1 MPYFEYSKST
11 KDDEYYE
18 ILEML
23 MERWEYEI
31 VEFKEA
37 KGGYDTDKIGRYFP
51 RSAMKQICV
60 NSNMVGSFLELENR
74 IRQSK

>member
-31 VEFKEA
+31 VE
-37 KGGYDTDKIGRYFP
+37 IGR
-51 RSAMKQICV
+51 AHV
-60 NSNMVGSFLELENR
+60 
-74 IRQSK
+74 

>member
-23 MERWEYEI
+23 MERCLY
-31 VEFKEA
+31 
-37 KGGYDTDKIGRYFP
+37 
-51 RSAMKQICV
+51 
-60 NSNMVGSFLELENR
+60 FLEKTAFVR
-74 IRQSK
+74 